1 MPTIYL
7 RLPRTTLGTGL
18 ARTGTNISVLLL
30 LLPPV
35 HTVLCAGKEF
45 YPGTPS
51 LTTLATRH
59 GLACC
64 FLSFFYTRHGRRGRE
79 RPPRTGTNT
88 EKNFTTKLPLAQ
100 HSDWARDWRALRK
113 EPSASAQ
120 TEPDPSTLPTPGSL
134 LHQKHMDMHANPPAS
149 MVCEIMLQSRETDLT
164 SVYLP
169 LGKNAMPHAKTIPKK
184 QNRKQDK
191 HKKH

>member
-1 MPTIYL
+1 M
-7 RLPRTTLGTGL
+7 
-18 ARTGTNISVLLL
+18 
-30 LLPPV
+30 
-35 HTVLCAGKEF
+35 CAGKEF
-45 YPGTPS
+45 YPWTPS

-113 EPSASAQ
+113 EPSAS
-120 TEPDPSTLPTPGSL
+120 PDRARPKHPTPGSL
-134 LHQKHMDMHANPPAS
+134 LHQAHGHACEPPGFY
-149 MVCEIMLQSRETDLT
+149 VCERHASITRETDLCT
-164 SVYLP
+164 SRL
-169 LGKNAMPHAKTIPKK
+169 AKTPCPMQKTQGHVPPPCRPPQHTRCQGHK
-184 QNRKQDK
+184 QEHNNTQATGSSC
-191 HKKH
+191 

>member
-1 MPTIYL
+1 M
-7 RLPRTTLGTGL
+7 RR
-18 ARTGTNISVLLL
+18 
-30 LLPPV
+30 
-35 HTVLCAGKEF
+35 KEF
-45 YPGTPS
+45 YPWTPS

-113 EPSASAQ
+113 EPSAS
-120 TEPDPSTLPTPGSL
+120 PDRARPKHPSPGSL
-134 LHQKHMDMHANPPAS
+134 LHQAHGHACEPPGFY
-149 MVCEIMLQSRETDLT
+149 VCEIMLQSHGKQICVPPAWQKRHAPCKKLRAT
-164 SVYLP
+164 SLLP
-169 LGKNAMPHAKTIPKK
+169 VAPPSTHGAKGTNKSTTTHRR
-184 QNRKQDK
+184 QVVTC
-191 HKKH
+191 